1 MQISSRFTIAIHTL
15 TCIGIFQGEHK
26 VTSEFLA
33 RSVNVNAVIIR
44 KVLGQLK
51 NAELVQVQ
59 RGSGGATLV
68 KPLVEITLLDVFNAV
83 ESIENH
89 QLFNFHDQPNPDCPV
104 GRNIHQV
111 LDNRLEEIQKA
122 MEVKMKSINLE
133 DIVKDTQSFIEKQK
147 NNGS

>member
-33 RSVNVNAVIIR
+33 RSVNVNPVIIR

-104 GRNIHQV
+104 GRNMHQV
-111 LDNRLEEIQKA
+111 LDNRLEEIQNA
-122 MEVKMKSINLE
+122 MELKMKSMNLE

>member
-15 TCIGIFQGEHK
+15 TCISIFQGEHK

-33 RSVNVNAVIIR
+33 RSVNVNPVIIR

-59 RGSGGATLV
+59 RGSGGATLA

-83 ESIENH
+83 ESIENQ
-89 QLFNFHDQPNPDCPV
+89 QLFSFHDQPNPNCPV
-104 GRNIHQV
+104 GRNMHQV

-122 MEVKMKSINLE
+122 MELKMKSINLE
-133 DIVKDTQSFIEKQK
+133 DIVKDTQPFIEKQEK
-147 NNGS
+147 